1 MINIYK
7 KNKEFIRY
15 CTISVIC
22 TIVLYLIYFTITKI
36 NKDAYIL
43 ANFIAYIVS
52 FTILF
57 ILNKKLFNSVPK
69 TKKDYITQVLDFI
82 IFRLFGFLIDS
93 TLLVIFIEKIGIS
106 NVLSK
111 VISSLLTFIYNYY
124 TNKKYIFKKYK

>member
-1 MINIYK
+1 MIKIYNK
-7 KNKEFIRY
+7 YKEFIKY
-15 CTISVIC
+15 CTISVLC
-22 TIVLYLIYFTITKI
+22 TIVLYVIYFTITKI

-57 ILNKKLFNSVPK
+57 ILNKKLFNSIPK
-69 TKKDYITQVLDFI
+69 TKKEYITQVLDFI

-111 VISSLLTFIYNYY
+111 VISSLITFIYNYY
-124 TNKKYIFKKYK
+124 TNKKYIFKKYN

>member
-36 NKDAYIL
+36 NKEAYIL

-93 TLLVIFIEKIGIS
+93 TLLIIFIEKIGIS

-111 VISSLLTFIYNYY
+111 IISSLLTFIYNYY

>member
-36 NKDAYIL
+36 NKETYIL

-111 VISSLLTFIYNYY
+111 IISSLLTFIYNYY